1 MKKDKNSAWFTFY
14 KGGFVGWLE
23 THVAQCSSWG
33 TSLSHKYRSVIN
45 SFIFRGVQI
54 VQSWNRKLGHT
65 YYGLKTCNLL
75 AKWFVLP
82 NFPGSHQR
90 MFQQTSALP
99 LVMNSWLCATILEGL
114 VILQRSHIKPN
125 YFDWVLPS
133 LAGSPYCGASEGRC
147 RFVYSL

>member
-1 MKKDKNSAWFTFY
+1 MKKDKNGAWLTFY

-33 TSLSHKYRSVIN
+33 TSLYHKYGSVIN

-65 YYGLKTCNLL
+65 YYGLKTRNPL

-99 LVMNSWLCATILEGL
+99 LVMNSWLCAIILEGS
-114 VILQRSHIKPN
+114 VISQRSRIKLN
-125 YFDWVLPS
+125 SFDWALLS
-133 LAGSPYCGASEGRC
+133 LAGSPYRGASEGRC
-147 RFVYSL
+147 GFVYGL